1 MVFIKKLFFLFW
13 IFLAVGGSVHSQQV
27 PSHNFTTA
35 DGLPNNAIRSLLVD
49 SRGILWIGTENGL
62 SKYENGIF
70 QNFFEE
76 DGLGF
81 NSCWAIAEDKNGNL
95 WFGSYGGGV
104 SVFDGSEFH
113 VFTKDD
119 GLTDN
124 RIRRF
129 YAYQDLMLIGTE
141 DGVSIADIKTFSIQ
155 PITSSQ
161 KENDLNYTTGF
172 FENGGQLFFTTYRS
186 GTYRLDLS
194 GHSSKVSL
202 VNEWFPIYSIFQ
214 KGEDLFLADKGSI
227 KKVRLPDFLKGE
239 IPSDS
244 FGQSIV
250 WQELEGLQ
258 GESLLIAA
266 STFSKDGGV
275 FRYSDGILENLN
287 AWFGVESKFIQAGA
301 IDKDRNLLF
310 LGSQTKGLYQVRLDD
325 AIIYEKLDQLEV
337 KGLAGDSEKFGILTN
352 HGLEIRDAN
361 GDVRF
366 AKAVDLKEKQEEFYR
381 FYPSQIPKHSDGFF
395 ELDPNIPAE
404 EIEFY
409 ELHQQAGSYWAN
421 SNIGI
426 FQLSQDGKVQN
437 YLPVHAYTIGF
448 TPSGELLETSPYA
461 GVRIY
466 SDPAELE
473 YRYYQPDHPHTPLQI
488 AQVITSQNRTFLASV
503 FHGLYQYENQKF
515 LSYKNA
521 DIWGELKFKTLH
533 DLGEGELLVG
543 TEFGD
548 LYQIQVDSEFE
559 ILRKWPKEELLGTS
573 ILFIESFQDVFLIG
587 TELGLHILKGDE
599 IRFWSQSGGD
609 FDRVY
614 KNAKRIG
621 DKLYIGLDKGL
632 YVLDIPKLISKEYVP
647 VQLAISELKVNAKPI
662 SASQFRWFVY
672 QGGQLNLGSQEN
684 SLTIRFH
691 PNGNLSESRL
701 RYRFRIKPEADWTE
715 FSDEQLIE
723 LTFLPSGYYQLEV
736 ETQDLFSG
744 KISKSELLSF
754 SIARPYFL
762 QNWFLIL
769 IGLGLLGLFFLIY
782 QIRMKQ
788 VKNRSQLK
796 ERLTE
801 LKLEALQS
809 QMNPHF
815 IFNAINSI
823 QYYILKKDTSQALD
837 YLTKFSRL
845 IRSTLDQSSKSQIT
859 LKVELDYLKSYIEV
873 ENIRMDN
880 RVHWTI
886 SGNAL
891 NRHEEILI
899 PPMIIQPLVENVF
912 NHAFAVE
919 HPNPKLTITYDL
931 LPNHRLLCI
940 VKDNGTGMQNTG
952 GTHEP
957 KGIKMIREKLSL
969 LLGYTTKSLQ
979 IHSSSN
985 GCEVRVVIF
994 CG

>member
-1 MVFIKKLFFLFW
+1 MGFIKKLLFLFW
-13 IFLAVGGSVHSQQV
+13 IFLVLVSSAHSQQV

-62 SKYENGIF
+62 SKFENGVF
-70 QNFFEE
+70 QNFYEE

-95 WFGSYGGGV
+95 WFGSYGGGGA
-104 SVFDGSEFH
+104 VFDGSEFH
-113 VFTKDD
+113 VFTEED

-129 YAYQDLMLIGTE
+129 YAYKDQMLIGTE
-141 DGVSIADIKTFSIQ
+141 DGVSVADIHTFDIH
-155 PITSSQ
+155 PIPATQ

-172 FENGGQLFFTTYRS
+172 FENGDHLFFTTYRS
-186 GTYRLDLS
+186 GTYELDLS
-194 GHSSKVSL
+194 GDSPKVSL
-202 VNEWFPIYSIFQ
+202 VNEWLPIYSIFQ

-227 KKVRLPDFLKGE
+227 KKVRLSDFLNGE
-239 IPSDS
+239 KPSES

-258 GESLLIAA
+258 GESFLIAA

-275 FRYSDGILENLN
+275 FCYRDGTLENLN

-301 IDKDRNLLF
+301 IDRDRKLLF

-325 AIIYEKLDQLEV
+325 AIIYEQLDQLEV
-337 KGLAGDSEKFGILTN
+337 KGIAGDSVKHGILTN
-352 HGLEIRDAN
+352 EGLEIRDAK
-361 GDVRF
+361 GDVNF
-366 AKAVDLKEKQEEFYR
+366 AKAVDLKQKQAEYYR
-381 FYPSQIPKHSDGFF
+381 FYPSKIPQHSDGFF

-409 ELHQQAGSYWAN
+409 ELHKQEGSFWAN

-426 FQLSQDGKVQN
+426 FQLSLDGKLQN
-437 YLPVHAYTIGF
+437 YLPVHAYSIGF

-466 SDPAELE
+466 SDPAKME
-473 YRYYQPDHPHTPLQI
+473 YSYHQPDHPHTPLQI
-488 AQVITSQNRTFLASV
+488 VQVITSQNRTFLASV
-503 FHGLYQYENQKF
+503 FHGLYQYEHQNF
-515 LSYKNA
+515 LSYKKA
-521 DIWGELKFKTLH
+521 EIWDELKFKTLH
-533 DLGEGELLVG
+533 DLGDGKLLVG

-548 LYQIQVDSEFE
+548 LYQIQVEPEFE

-599 IRFWSQSGGD
+599 IRFWSQGGGD

-614 KNAKRIG
+614 KNAKRIE
-621 DKLYIGLDKGL
+621 DKLYIGLDKGF
-632 YVLDIPKLISKEYVP
+632 YVLDIPGLISKEYAP
-647 VQLAISELKVNAKPI
+647 IQLAISELKVNAKPV
-662 SASQFRWFVY
+662 SSSEFRWFVY
-672 QGGQLNLGSQEN
+672 QGGSMNLDAQEN
-684 SLTIRFH
+684 SLALRFQ
-691 PNGNLSESRL
+691 PKGNLNESKL
-701 RYRFRIKPEADWTE
+701 RYRYRIKPDADWTE
-715 FSDEQLIE
+715 FGDEPLIE
-723 LTFLPSGYYQLEV
+723 LTFLPSGKYKVEV
-736 ETQDLFSG
+736 ETHDLFSG

-762 QNWFLIL
+762 QAWFLIL
-769 IGLGLLGLFFLIY
+769 VGLGLVSLFFLIY

-823 QYYILKKDTSQALD
+823 QYYILKKDTSQALE
-837 YLTKFSRL
+837 YLGKFSRL
-845 IRSTLDQSSKSQIT
+845 IRSTLEQSSKSQVT
-859 LKVELDYLKSYIEV
+859 LKEEIAYLTKYIEV

-880 RVHWTI
+880 RVRWEI
-886 SGNAL
+886 QGNAL
-891 NRHEEILI
+891 DKKDDVLL
-899 PPMIIQPLVENVF
+899 PPMLIQPLVENVF
-912 NHAFAVE
+912 NHAFAIE
-919 HPNPKLTITYDL
+919 HPDPKLTITYDF
-931 LPNHRLLCI
+931 LPDHRLLCI
-940 VKDNGTGMQNTG
+940 VKDNGTGMG
-952 GTHEP
+952 HSDRAHES
-957 KGIKMIREKLSL
+957 KGIQMIREKLSL
-969 LLGYTTKSLQ
+969 LPGYSPKSLT

-985 GCEVRVVIF
+985 GCEVRVIVF